1 VQEAQD
7 GQFSFFAQ
15 EKSLAALGRILG
27 DESLLWAR
35 GQKRYFFRGQVFV
48 YLKTK
53 REKKE
58 KEVEKGECV
67 WCGGFLRWTR
77 RECWSETLVGQTL
90 LRLLQGT
97 SRLRIDHECDLSA
110 PEILRLKKDT
120 RVQTRAIFASCFYCI
135 TK

>member
-1 VQEAQD
+1 MCCLPQYALCVFVQEAQD
-7 GQFSFFAQ
+7 GRFSFSAQ
-15 EKSLAALGRILG
+15 EKSLAALGHILG

-35 GQKRYFFRGQVFV
+35 RQKRYFFRGQVFV

-67 WCGGFLRWTR
+67 WCEGFLTRTR

-90 LRLLQGT
+90 LRLLRGT
-97 SRLRIDHECDLSA
+97 SRLLLDHEHGH
-110 PEILRLKKDT
+110 E
-120 RVQTRAIFASCFYCI
+120 
-135 TK
+135 